1 MSQNQILRKIL
12 RPVSRLKRDYARRH
26 EYGWNWVLIF
36 ALSACVLIWWMAVA
50 AVICHADT
58 YDADVIVDAIYR
70 AEGAEKAKKPFGILS
85 VPCKGYEDCRRVCE
99 NTVINSFTRWQVA
112 GASGDFLEFLAS
124 RYAPVGAANDPSGL
138 NRNWLKNVRY
148 FIAKAGDE

>member
-58 YDADVIVDAIYR
+58 YDADVIVDSIYQ
-70 AEGAEKAKKPFGILS
+70 AEGGDKAKKPFGILS
-85 VPCKGYEDCRRVCE
+85 VPCNGYEDCRQICY
-99 NTVINSFTRWQVA
+99 NTVVNQFTRWQAA
-112 GASGDFLEFLAS
+112 GSEGDFLESLAR
-124 RYAPVGAANDPSGL
+124 RYAPVNSDTDNGTNKF
-138 NRNWLKNVRY
+138 WLKNVRY